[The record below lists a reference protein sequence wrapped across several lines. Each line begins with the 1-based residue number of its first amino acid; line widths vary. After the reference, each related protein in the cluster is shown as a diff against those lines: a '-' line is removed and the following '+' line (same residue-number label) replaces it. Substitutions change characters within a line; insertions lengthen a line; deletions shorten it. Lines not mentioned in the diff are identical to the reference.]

1 MLKLNVST
9 KFKIAFNSI
18 ASVSLNS
25 IQLTLLYSTHILT
38 ILTNFVNIMVRIRV
52 EKGV

>member
-18 ASVSLNS
+18 DSVSLNS
-25 IQLTLLYSTHILT
+25 IQLTPFIFYSYSNYSNQFGQHYD
-38 ILTNFVNIMVRIRV
+38 
-52 EKGV
+52 